1 LPQSVSLGVKMAY
14 KVSVIVLMV
23 TLVFLTLKYWRAKE
37 EKDNCYINLDKHIK
51 FIKENDKDAKQNKET
66 YEKFVHSKEIE
77 ISDLKK
83 DKTSA
88 ESKLKLCESSGNG
101 KDKEIR
107 IKEAALVEKDAAIK
121 DKNKDLDEMIEKYGR
136 LKNEYD
142 KLVSSEK
149 KLQSEND
156 LLETHLSNSK
166 NEIETLEDKVKK
178 AAIQAKDDKIKLD
191 AALSA
196 KKDNSKEK
204 EKEKVKV
211 NDSEKAINKIADPIK
226 KPVDIDDENNIN
238 RKDIDDAVDKKEK
251 ALSENIEQDKQEV
264 EEEEDDN

>member
-1 LPQSVSLGVKMAY
+1 MG
-14 KVSVIVLMV
+14 
-23 TLVFLTLKYWRAKE
+23 E

-51 FIKENDKDAKQNKET
+51 F
-66 YEKFVHSKEIE
+66 
-77 ISDLKK
+77 
-83 DKTSA
+83 
-88 ESKLKLCESSGNG
+88 
-101 KDKEIR
+101 
-107 IKEAALVEKDAAIK
+107 IK

-136 LKNEYD
+136 LKTEYD

-204 EKEKVKV
+204 EKEKNKV
-211 NDSEKAINKIADPIK
+211 NDAEKAINKIAD
-226 KPVDIDDENNIN
+226 
-238 RKDIDDAVDKKEK
+238 
-251 ALSENIEQDKQEV
+251 S
-264 EEEEDDN
+264 